1 LSKDGQQTNAH
12 HFNLLQKQR
21 EEIMNPVIEKTDT
34 GAYDLNIRK
43 IVVAVD
49 LSHHSAKTAAY
60 AAGFAKSFG
69 ASLTLVHAFAPERI
83 TEFTTQEVHEG
94 YEEEKRATAKELEK
108 LGDSVRKTYADC
120 YTEFRVGDPAE
131 EVTLIAE
138 DLHAD
143 LIVTASHHPGFLSQL
158 FGIDQAPRIL
168 HRARCPV
175 LVYHEEAEAA
185 LE

>member
-1 LSKDGQQTNAH
+1 MSQILDKTN
-12 HFNLLQKQR
+12 
-21 EEIMNPVIEKTDT
+21 TST
-34 GAYDLNIRK
+34 CTLNIQK

-49 LSHHSAKTAAY
+49 LSPHSKKTAAY
-60 AAGFAKSFG
+60 AAAFAERFG

-94 YEEEKRATAKELEK
+94 YEEEKGATAKELKK

-175 LVYHEEAEAA
+175 LVYHEEAGAA